1 MNTQQ
6 AKFILQAYR
15 PGGQDA
21 NDPQFAEALEQVKND
36 PNLAE
41 WFAAQTAFDGA
52 VAHALG
58 TVAPPAQLREMI
70 LAGRRVIEPAPWWR
84 RPVGG
89 RWLRPSPRSSA
100 WAFGFAGKIRRALRI
115 IAKK

>member
-36 PNLAE
+36 PSLAE

-52 VAHALG
+52 VTRALDA
-58 TVAPPAQLREMI
+58 VAPPPQLRETI
-70 LAGRRVIEPAPWWR
+70 LAGPRGIEPARWWK
-84 RPVGG
+84 RPI
-89 RWLRPSPRSSA
+89 WSAMSPLVVPLFSLP
-100 WAFGFAGKIRRALRI
+100 AL
-115 IAKK
+115 